1 MTEKLKF
8 TPVEGHVVIDF
19 NKKNTKITPYRAI
32 DIALRILSKQEWSV
46 LEDYFHP
53 VYIAM
58 FEDKKANATVPKNDN
73 GGDDEPPEPIAA

>member
-1 MTEKLKF
+1 MIDKLNF

-19 NKKNTKITPYRAI
+19 NKKNSKITPYKAI
-32 DIALRILSKQEWSV
+32 DIALRILEKQEWKV

-53 VYIAM
+53 PYIAM

-73 GGDDEPPEPIAA
+73 GDDPPEAA

>member
-1 MTEKLKF
+1 MTEKLEF

-19 NKKNTKITPYRAI
+19 NKKNSKITPYKAI
-32 DIALRILSKQEWSV
+32 DIALRILAKQEWSV

-73 GGDDEPPEPIAA
+73 GDDEPPEPVAA

>member
-1 MTEKLKF
+1 MTEKLSF

-19 NKKNTKITPYRAI
+19 TNKKTKITPYRAI
-32 DIALRILSKQEWSV
+32 DIALRILSKVEWKV

-73 GGDDEPPEPIAA
+73 GDDEPPEPEAA

>member
-19 NKKNTKITPYRAI
+19 NKKNSKITPYKAI
-32 DIALRILSKQEWSV
+32 DIALRILEKQEWTV
-46 LEDYFHP
+46 LESYFHP
-53 VYIAM
+53 PYIAM

-73 GGDDEPPEPIAA
+73 GDDDPPEPIAA

>member
-19 NKKNTKITPYRAI
+19 NKKNTKITPYKAI
-32 DIALRILSKQEWSV
+32 DIALRILEKQEWNV
-46 LEDYFHP
+46 LENYFHP

-58 FEDKKANATVPKNDN
+58 FEDKKANAEVPRNDN
-73 GGDDEPPEPIAA
+73 GDDEPPEPIAA

>member
-1 MTEKLKF
+1 MTEKLSF

-19 NKKNTKITPYRAI
+19 TNKKTKITPYRAI
-32 DIALRILSKQEWSV
+32 DIALRILAKVEWKV

-58 FEDKKANATVPKNDN
+58 FEEKKANATIPKNDN
-73 GGDDEPPEPIAA
+73 GDDDEPPEPIAA